1 MEYERFLI
9 TVDDHIAHVRFNRPG
24 KANALDGIGWQEL
37 KQLFETLDR
46 MEEVRVIVVSG
57 EGKAFCAGADLNFLM
72 QGPAKAADKSP
83 GHAREKLYHGIVELQ
98 DQVSAAENCRKP
110 VLAAIH
116 GACVGGGVDI
126 VTAFDMRYATKDA
139 FFSIAEIDLGIVADI
154 GTLQRLPK
162 LIPEGIV
169 RELTYTGRRF
179 YAAEAKEMGLINTVY
194 EDKDE
199 MMAGVMEI
207 AQTIASKSPL
217 TVRGAKETLKF
228 TRDNSVAEGLR
239 QVATW
244 NAGMLLSDDLTEAM
258 TAYMQKRKPE
268 FKD

>member
-1 MEYERFLI
+1 
-9 TVDDHIAHVRFNRPG
+9 
-24 KANALDGIGWQEL
+24 
-37 KQLFETLDR
+37 
-46 MEEVRVIVVSG
+46 
-57 EGKAFCAGADLNFLM
+57 
-72 QGPAKAADKSP
+72 
-83 GHAREKLYHGIVELQ
+83 
-98 DQVSAAENCRKP
+98 
-110 VLAAIH
+110 
-116 GACVGGGVDI
+116 GGGVDI

-162 LIPEGIV
+162 LIPEGMV

-179 YAAEAKEMGLINTVY
+179 YAAEAKEMGLLNAIY
-194 EDKDE
+194 ENKDE
-199 MMAGVMEI
+199 MMAAVMEI

-268 FKD
+268 FKK